1 MTVATAAGGL
11 RIAEKGLPTVSR
23 PHNVLHI
30 ITRLDPGG
38 SSENTLITV
47 AGLDRSRYRPSLMTG
62 PSVERVDALLVP
74 HLGRKI
80 HPLND
85 LLAFGEIYRKIRH
98 GRYTIVHTHS
108 SKAGILGRWA
118 AWLAGVP
125 IIVHTPH
132 GHVFYGY
139 YGRVLSHL
147 FILLERLTAR
157 ITDKIITLTTQG
169 IREHVERRIAPR
181 EKFISIHSGVDLAR
195 YSGPRPEPI
204 ITRKQLGLSPDWPV
218 VGSVGRFEP
227 VKGYDTLLEAAAL
240 LRARQ
245 PKAQFLLAGEGEE
258 EARLK
263 RLAKEL
269 GIEDRV
275 LFLGWQKEIPE
286 ILSALDLFVL
296 PSRNEGM
303 GRTLVEAMAMGKPIV
318 ATRVGGVPEVLGEGE
333 VGLLVPPDDP
343 VQLSQAIEQLLTDT
357 ELAKKLGAAGVR
369 RAPVYSAERMV
380 TEIESLYQTLLLEK
394 GLTRA

>member
-1 MTVATAAGGL
+1 MNQ
-11 RIAEKGLPTVSR
+11 LPI
-23 PHNVLHI
+23 NVLHI

-47 AGLDRSRYRPSLMTG
+47 AGLDRRRYRPFLMTG
-62 PSVERVDALLVP
+62 PSGGGVDSILIP
-74 HLGRKI
+74 HLGRNI
-80 HPLND
+80 QPLND
-85 LLAFGEIYRKIRH
+85 LLAFGEMYRRIRD

-139 YGRVLSHL
+139 YGRIPSYL
-147 FILLERLTAR
+147 FILLEKLTACVTDR
-157 ITDKIITLTTQG
+157 IIALTEHG
-169 IREHVERRIAPR
+169 IREHTERRIAPR
-181 EKFISIHSGVDLAR
+181 EKFASIHSGVELGR
-195 YSGPRPEPI
+195 YTQPRPDPVMA
-204 ITRKQLGLSPDWPV
+204 RKQLGLSPDWPV

-227 VKGYDTLLEAAAL
+227 VKGYDTLLRAAAL
-240 LRARQ
+240 LRAHQ
-245 PKAQFLLAGEGEE
+245 PKVQFLLAGEGEE
-258 EARLK
+258 EPRLK
-263 RLAKEL
+263 RLAEAL
-269 GIEDRV
+269 GVEDRV
-275 LFLGWQKEIPE
+275 VFLGWQEDIPE

-303 GRTLVEAMAMGKPIV
+303 GRALVQAMAMGKPIV

-333 VGLLVPPDDP
+333 AGLLVPPDDP

-357 ELAKKLGAAGVR
+357 ELARQLGEAGER
-369 RAPVYSAERMV
+369 RAPAYSAEKMV
-380 TEIESLYQTLLLEK
+380 AEIESLYETLLRKK
-394 GLTRA
+394 GLTIA

>member
-1 MTVATAAGGL
+1 MAATAGGL
-11 RIAEKGLPTVSR
+11 RRTEKGLPKVSR
-23 PHNVLHI
+23 PRNVLHI

-47 AGLDRSRYRPSLMTG
+47 AGLDRRRYRPSLMTG
-62 PSVERVDALLVP
+62 PSAEGVAAILIP
-74 HLGRKI
+74 HLSRKI

-85 LLAFGEIYRKIRH
+85 LLAVGEIYHKIRH
-98 GRYTIVHTHS
+98 GGYTIVHTHS

-118 AWLAGVP
+118 AWLARVP

-139 YGRVLSHL
+139 YGRIPSYM

-157 ITDKIITLTTQG
+157 ITDKIITLTEQG
-169 IREHVERRIAPR
+169 IREHVERHIAPR
-181 EKFISIHSGVDLAR
+181 EKFTSIHSGVELSR
-195 YSGPRPEPI
+195 YTEPRPDPI
-204 ITRKQLGLSPDWPV
+204 MARKQLGLSPDWPV

-240 LRARQ
+240 LRTRQ
-245 PKAQFLLAGEGEE
+245 PKVRFLLAGEGKEE
-258 EARLK
+258 SRLK

-269 GIEDRV
+269 RVEDRV
-275 LFLGWQKEIPE
+275 FFLGWQQEIPE

-303 GRTLVEAMAMGKPIV
+303 GRALVQAMAMGKPIV

-333 VGLLVPPDDP
+333 AGLLVPPDDP
-343 VQLSQAIEQLLTDT
+343 VQLSQAIEQLLTDR
-357 ELAKKLGAAGVR
+357 ELARKLGEGGKR
-369 RAPVYSAERMV
+369 RAPAYSAERMV
-380 TEIESLYQTLLLEK
+380 AEIESLYETLLRKK
-394 GLTRA
+394 GLTIA

>member
-1 MTVATAAGGL
+1 MAAAAGGL
-11 RIAEKGLPTVSR
+11 RRTEKGLPKVSR
-23 PHNVLHI
+23 PRNVLHI

-47 AGLDRSRYRPSLMTG
+47 AGLDRRRYGPFLMTG
-62 PSVERVDALLVP
+62 PSAEGVPAILVP
-74 HLGRKI
+74 HLSRKI
-80 HPLND
+80 HLLND

-118 AWLAGVP
+118 AWLARVP

-139 YGRVLSHL
+139 YGRIPSYM

-157 ITDKIITLTTQG
+157 ITDKIITLTEQG
-169 IREHVERRIAPR
+169 IQEHVERHIAPR
-181 EKFISIHSGVDLAR
+181 EKFTSIHSGVELSR
-195 YSGPRPEPI
+195 YTEPRPDPI
-204 ITRKQLGLSPDWPV
+204 MARKRLGLSPDWPV

-240 LRARQ
+240 LRTRQ
-245 PKAQFLLAGEGEE
+245 PKVRFLLAGEGKEE
-258 EARLK
+258 SRLK

-269 GIEDRV
+269 RVEDRV
-275 LFLGWQKEIPE
+275 FFLGWQQEIPE

-303 GRTLVEAMAMGKPIV
+303 GRALVQAMAMGKPIV

-333 VGLLVPPDDP
+333 AGLLVPPDDP
-343 VQLSQAIEQLLTDT
+343 VQLSQAIEQLLTDR
-357 ELAKKLGAAGVR
+357 ELARKLGEGGKR
-369 RAPVYSAERMV
+369 RAPAYSAERMV
-380 TEIESLYQTLLLEK
+380 AEIESLYETLLRKK
-394 GLTRA
+394 GLTIA

>member
-1 MTVATAAGGL
+1 MSQPPL
-11 RIAEKGLPTVSR
+11 
-23 PHNVLHI
+23 NVLHI

-47 AGLDRSRYRPSLMTG
+47 AGLDRRRYRTSLMTG
-62 PSVERVDALLVP
+62 PSIGAVVP
-74 HLGRKI
+74 ILITRLGRKMR
-80 HPLND
+80 PLND
-85 LLAFGEIYRKIRH
+85 LLAFGEMYREIRN

-139 YGRVLSHL
+139 YGRIPSYL

-157 ITDKIITLTTQG
+157 ITDKIITLTEQG
-169 IREHVERRIAPR
+169 IQEHVDRRIAPR
-181 EKFISIHSGVDLAR
+181 EKFISIHSGVDLTWFT
-195 YSGPRPEPI
+195 EPHPDPSV
-204 ITRKQLGLSPDWPV
+204 TRKHLGLSLDGQV
-218 VGSVGRFEP
+218 VGSVGRLEP
-227 VKGYDTLLEAAAL
+227 VKGYDTFLRAAAL

-245 PKAQFLLAGEGEE
+245 PTPHFLLAGEGEE
-258 EARLK
+258 ESRLK
-263 RLAKEL
+263 HLAREL
-269 GIEDRV
+269 RVEDRV
-275 LFLGWQKEIPE
+275 LFLGWQKEIPD

-303 GRTLVEAMAMGKPIV
+303 GRTLVQAMAMGKPIV

-333 VGLLVPPDDP
+333 AGLLVPPDDP
-343 VQLSQAIEQLLTDT
+343 VQLAQAIEQLLDDT
-357 ELAKKLGAAGVR
+357 ELARKLGEAGKR
-369 RAPVYSAERMV
+369 RAPAYSAERMV
-380 TEIESLYQTLLLEK
+380 AQIESLYESLLLEK
-394 GLTRA
+394 GLAIA

>member
-1 MTVATAAGGL
+1 MAVAAGGL
-11 RIAEKGLPTVSR
+11 RTTEKGLPKVGR

-62 PSVERVDALLVP
+62 RSGEGVASIIIP

-80 HPLND
+80 HPFND
-85 LLAFGEIYRKIRH
+85 LLAYGEIYRQIRN
-98 GRYTIVHTHS
+98 GRYTLVHTHS

-139 YGRVLSHL
+139 YGRVPSYM

-157 ITDKIITLTTQG
+157 ITDKIITLTEQG

-181 EKFISIHSGVDLAR
+181 EKFTSIHSGVELSR
-195 YSGPRPEPI
+195 YTEPRPDPVI
-204 ITRKQLGLSPDWPV
+204 ARKQLGLSPDWPV
-218 VGSVGRFEP
+218 VGSVGRFGP
-227 VKGYDTLLEAAAL
+227 VKGYDTFLEAAAL

-245 PKAQFLLAGEGEE
+245 PKVQFLLVGEGGEE
-258 EARLK
+258 VRLK
-263 RLAKEL
+263 RLAEQL
-269 GIEDRV
+269 RIEDRI
-275 LFLGWQKEIPE
+275 LFLGWQHDIPE

-303 GRTLVEAMAMGKPIV
+303 SRTLVQAMAMGKPIV

-333 VGLLVPPDDP
+333 AGLLVPPDDP
-343 VQLSQAIEQLLTDT
+343 VQLSQAIELLLTDG
-357 ELAKKLGAAGVR
+357 ELARKLGEGGKR
-369 RAPVYSAERMV
+369 RAPAYSAERMV
-380 TEIESLYQTLLLEK
+380 AEIESLYETLLRKK
-394 GLTRA
+394 GLTIA